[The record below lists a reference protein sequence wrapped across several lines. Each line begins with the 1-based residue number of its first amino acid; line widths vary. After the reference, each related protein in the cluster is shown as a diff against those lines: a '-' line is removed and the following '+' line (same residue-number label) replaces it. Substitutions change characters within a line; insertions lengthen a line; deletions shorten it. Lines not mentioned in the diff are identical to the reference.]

1 MPPVQPIL
9 QNVPKKNIKVFI
21 VDDDKFLLGMYSLKF
36 SNNGYDVDT
45 GVGSLAALEKL
56 RAGAKPDI
64 ILLDVIM
71 PYMDGLELLKTIR
84 TENLLPNAV
93 VVMLTNQSQSSDIE
107 RAKELGVD
115 GYIVKAATIP
125 SEVLHEVEKIY
136 AAKKSKQS

>member
-1 MPPVQPIL
+1 MD
-9 QNVPKKNIKVFI
+9 KKNIKVFI

-36 SNNGYDVDT
+36 ANNGYDVET
-45 GVGSLAALEKL
+45 SVGSLAALEKL

-64 ILLDVIM
+64 VLLDIIM
-71 PYMDGLELLKTIR
+71 PYMDGLELLKTMR
-84 TENLLPNAV
+84 QENLAAGSI

-107 RAKELGVD
+107 RAKELNVD

-136 AAKKSKQS
+136 AAKKGQQ

>member
-1 MPPVQPIL
+1 ME
-9 QNVPKKNIKVFI
+9 KKNIKVLI

-45 GVGSLAALEKL
+45 TVGSLAALEKL
-56 RAGAKPDI
+56 RGGAKPDI
-64 ILLDVIM
+64 LLLDIIM
-71 PYMDGLELLKTIR
+71 PYMDGLDLLKTIR
-84 TENLLPNAV
+84 TEKLVPDAI

-136 AAKKSKQS
+136 SIKKGGAAK

>member
-1 MPPVQPIL
+1 MPEITPTAPAT
-9 QNVPKKNIKVFI
+9 NVPKKGIKVMI

-36 SNNGYDVDT
+36 ANNGYDVDT
-45 GVGSLAALEKL
+45 GIGSLAALEKL
-56 RAGAKPDI
+56 RKGATPDI
-64 ILLDVIM
+64 ILLDIIM

-84 TENLLPNAV
+84 TEKLIPNAI

-107 RAKELGVD
+107 RAKELNVD

-136 AAKKSKQS
+136 AAKHRL

>member
-1 MPPVQPIL
+1 MPPNPAI
-9 QNVPKKNIKVFI
+9 PKKNIKVLI

-36 SNNGYDVDT
+36 ANNGYDVDNA
-45 GVGSLAALEKL
+45 VGSLAALEKL
-56 RAGAKPDI
+56 RGGAQPDI
-64 ILLDVIM
+64 ILLDIIM

-84 TENLLPNAV
+84 TENLLPNAI

-125 SEVLHEVEKIY
+125 SEVLREVEKIY
-136 AAKKSKQS
+136 AAKKGVKTA

>member
-1 MPPVQPIL
+1 MPTAPQA

-45 GVGSLAALEKL
+45 AVGSQSALEKL
-56 RAGAKPDI
+56 RAGAKPDVL
-64 ILLDVIM
+64 LLDIIM
-71 PYMDGLELLKTIR
+71 PYMDGLELLKTIKN
-84 TENLLPNAV
+84 EKLAPNAV
-93 VVMLTNQSQSSDIE
+93 AIMLTNQSQSADIE

-136 AAKKSKQS
+136 AAKKGK